1 MSSRQPSDHGW
12 LAYYRGLIG
21 GWTRRNERRAEAE
34 DAAHDVV
41 ANLLREGDEA
51 VVDAKAYL
59 YGATRLR
66 LTGELRRQSARERI
80 ALEDLADAEH
90 PQQADPEAD
99 LRAAQLADAL
109 KRALAELPLKTQQV
123 FLWHKLEGYTHAEI
137 AAKLGLSHSSIE
149 KHMRRALSHIHRRL
163 QAYAPN

>member
-1 MSSRQPSDHGW
+1 MASRQPPAHGW

-21 GWTRRNERRAEAE
+21 GWTRRNERRPEAE
-34 DAAHDVV
+34 DAAQDVV
-41 ANLLREGDEA
+41 ANLLRNGDEA

-66 LTGELRRQSARERI
+66 LTGELRRQSVRERI
-80 ALEDLADAEH
+80 ALDDLPEADH

-99 LRAAQLADAL
+99 VRATQLADAL
-109 KRALAELPLKTQQV
+109 KRALAELPIRTQQV

-137 AAKLGLSHSSIE
+137 AAKLGLSHSAIE
-149 KHMRRALSHIHRRL
+149 KHMRRALSHIHQRL